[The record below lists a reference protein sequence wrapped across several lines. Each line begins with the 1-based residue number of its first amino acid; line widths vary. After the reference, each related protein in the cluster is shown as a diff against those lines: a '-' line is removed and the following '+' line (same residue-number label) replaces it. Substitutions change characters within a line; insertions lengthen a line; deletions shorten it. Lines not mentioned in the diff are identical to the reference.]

1 MHDKTFWQTLAENQY
16 HLPDDA
22 PLTELTDELLD
33 YLRSPDPEL
42 RDDIAYATLT
52 QWIVGGRYTPEQLRA
67 MLRRWQADLY
77 TGLGEQGTNSVITR
91 SFAALMLSIIAYH
104 DWKEPFLTDEEAH
117 ALLDTAL
124 DYFAREQD
132 VRGYDEQL
140 GWLHSVAHT
149 ADLLKFLARSP
160 KSRAAD
166 LQRILWAVAEKVI
179 APRPTVFTH
188 SEDERLAWVI
198 LDVLR
203 REMLDQPAL
212 AEWLERLTSIT
223 QEDGQSDTGLR
234 DSGYHGTYQNT
245 KHFLRSVYFRLAYSE
260 DLPGAHD
267 LQEQLFE
274 KLRLFLK

>member
-22 PLTELTDELLD
+22 PLNELTGELLA

-42 RDDIAYATLT
+42 RDDIAYTTLT
-52 QWIVGGRYTPEQLRA
+52 QWIIGGRYTPEQLRA
-67 MLRRWQADLY
+67 MMRRWQADLHS
-77 TGLGEQGTNSVITR
+77 GLGEQGTNSVITR
-91 SFAALMLSIIAYH
+91 SFAALMLSIIAYR
-104 DWKEPFLTDEEAH
+104 DWKEPFLTDEEAR
-117 ALLDTAL
+117 ALLDAAL
-124 DYFAREQD
+124 DYFLREQD
-132 VRGYDEQL
+132 VRGYDDQL

-160 KSRAAD
+160 KTSAED
-166 LQRILWAVAEKVI
+166 LQRILRATAEKVT

-203 REMLDQPAL
+203 RDTLKAETLS
-212 AEWLERLTSIT
+212 EWLERLTRIT
-223 QEDGQSDTGLR
+223 QQDGQSDTGLR
-234 DSGYHGTYQNT
+234 DSDYHGTYQNT

-260 DLPGAHD
+260 ELPGAHD